1 MSLIIGKKIVFVIF
15 LCDVNIS
22 RFLEHICMYVGVGL
36 DFSDDFM
43 MVGVD
48 LWKKP
53 VYRNT
58 GRKNRREE
66 EAWQTEETMN
76 R

>member
-1 MSLIIGKKIVFVIF
+1 MFMVF
-15 LCDVNIS
+15 LCDFNIS
-22 RFLEHICMYVGVGL
+22 CFVEHLCTYVGVGL

-43 MVGVD
+43 MLGVD
-48 LWKKP
+48 LWTKP

-58 GRKNRREE
+58 GRKNQREE